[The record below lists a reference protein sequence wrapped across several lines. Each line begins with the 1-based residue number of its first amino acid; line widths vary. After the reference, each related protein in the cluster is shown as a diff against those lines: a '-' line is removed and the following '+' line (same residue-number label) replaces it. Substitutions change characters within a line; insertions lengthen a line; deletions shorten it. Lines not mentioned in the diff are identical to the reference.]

1 MENTIGMNLERNKEI
16 INELT
21 RGRDCAVQLQ
31 GLIEES
37 SSPDTCELLLL
48 KKIISSCD
56 KAIIRLLSFNLFFGL
71 PDSMDTSSPPLLGNN
86 SPVSE
91 LSDADSSKQN
101 CRLGFSKKRKTSPQ
115 ATESV
120 RVCSATGLGGA
131 LDDGHSWR
139 KYGQKDILGATHP
152 RAYYRCT
159 HRFTKGCLATKH
171 VQRSDEDPSVFEVKY
186 KGMHTCIDSYPS
198 LIQNPQFKLQES
210 EENHDLILNSGLD
223 QTLDIA
229 SDIFP
234 HFSFPPSLNEHD
246 EITEK
251 ENRLVGP
258 CYPPPFASPTFSE
271 ELMDLSFLLDQ
282 HKDDFGLGQIMDESE
297 SDNLMIPT
305 PSSVTNSPFF
315 DGDTFDA
322 IEFLENFS

>member
-1 MENTIGMNLERNKEI
+1 MENSIGMNLERNKAI

-37 SSPDTCELLLL
+37 SSPGTCELLLL

-56 KAIIRLLSFNLFFGL
+56 KAIITLLSFNLFCGL

-101 CRLGFSKKRKTSPQ
+101 CQVAFSKKRKTSPQ

-120 RVCSATGLGGA
+120 RVCSATSLGGA
-131 LDDGHSWR
+131 LDDGHRWR
-139 KYGQKDILGATHP
+139 KSGQKDILGATHP

-159 HRFTKGCLATKH
+159 HRFTKGCFATKK
-171 VQRSDEDPSVFEVKY
+171 VQRSDEDPSLFEVTY

-198 LIQNPQFKLQES
+198 LIQNPQFKHQES
-210 EENHDLILNSGLD
+210 EENHDFILNYGLG
-223 QTLDIA
+223 QTLDNA
-229 SDIFP
+229 NDIFP
-234 HFSFPPSLNEHD
+234 QFSFPPSLNE
-246 EITEK
+246 K
-251 ENRLVGP
+251 ENELLGP
-258 CYPPPFASPTFSE
+258 CHPPPFASPAFSE
-271 ELMDLSFLLDQ
+271 ESMDLYFLLDQ
-282 HKDDFGLGQIMDESE
+282 HNEDLGLGQILDESE
-297 SDNLMIPT
+297 SDNNLMMPT
-305 PSSVTNSPFF
+305 SSSVTNTPFF
-315 DGDTFDA
+315 DWDMSFDA
-322 IEFLENFS
+322 AEFLENFS